1 MQYLNNRN
9 AFFGDSY
16 LVDVNNYILVLD
28 ITLYVHVQTYHLQCM
43 FMHSLYPVKRGGGR
57 NLYLLK
63 IKSYPSQTVACH
75 LYIFQILIPK

>member
-43 FMHSLYPVKRGGGR
+43 FMHSLYPVKRGGGEICT
-57 NLYLLK
+57 YKKLK
-63 IKSYPSQTVACH
+63 AILDKQLRAI
-75 LYIFQILIPK
+75 YIFFKY